1 MAADWQKIKIEYITT
16 DISLRQIAQQYGLRY
31 ATVHDRCKKEDWNTL
46 RDKHR
51 TGTVSKSVSVIRNKQ
66 VDKITRIDNLADKLL
81 EKLEKAVDE
90 LDMSVRKRKKKS
102 EISEGIEET
111 TEWLEA
117 VEVGIVDRAG
127 LKQITA
133 ALKDL
138 KEIQMIVSE
147 LDKKEQEA
155 RINKLQKEAAKDD
168 RSSTITVTME
178 GDIGSYGR

>member
-31 ATVHDRCKKEDWNTL
+31 ATVHERCKKEDWNTL

-66 VDKITRIDNLADKLL
+66 VDKMTRIDNLTDKILV
-81 EKLEKAVDE
+81 KLEQAVDE
-90 LDMSVRKRKKKS
+90 LDLSIRKRKTKM
-102 EISEGIEET
+102 ELDDGIEQT
-111 TEWLEA
+111 TEWTEA
-117 VEVGIVDRAG
+117 VDGGIVDRSG
-127 LKQITA
+127 LRQITA

-138 KEIQMIVSE
+138 KEIQMLKTE
-147 LDKKEQEA
+147 LDRMEQEA
-155 RINKLQKEAAKDD
+155 RIEKLRKEAAKED

-178 GDIGSYGR
+178 GDIGTYGK